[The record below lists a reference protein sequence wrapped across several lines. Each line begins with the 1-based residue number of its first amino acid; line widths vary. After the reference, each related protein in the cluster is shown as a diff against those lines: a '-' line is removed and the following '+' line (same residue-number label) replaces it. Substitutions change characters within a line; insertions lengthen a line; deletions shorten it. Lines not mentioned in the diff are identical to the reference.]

1 MNATTTNTSVIV
13 NCTFIASEMAKRFNG
28 FAKKTAESV
37 LQMAKVV
44 SDMKAQK
51 NKAEFE
57 KFCDLIGYKSDSSLI
72 RKFTQIGNKFDQLIT
87 NADKLPNTWTT
98 VYQISLLSDD
108 AITTL
113 MEKGVINPCLA
124 GKKLQEVLSLSQPKA
139 TVVAAAATEVVPNG
153 TDDGICFKARLP
165 SVPNA
170 AVREQLKRILKD
182 LNAINFEV
190 EQSSTLQEFL
200 VDEPMA
206 LAA

>member
-1 MNATTTNTSVIV
+1 MNANTTNTSVVVIG
-13 NCTFIASEMAKRFNG
+13 TFIASEMAEKFNG

-51 NKAEFE
+51 DKVEFE
-57 KFCDLIGYKSDSSLI
+57 KFCTLIGYKSDSSLI
-72 RKFTQIGNKFDQLIT
+72 RKFTQIGSKFDQLIA

-98 VYQISLLSDD
+98 VYQIALLSDE

-113 MEKGVINPCLA
+113 IDKGVINPCLP
-124 GKKLQEVLSLSQPKA
+124 GKKLQEVLGLSQTKA
-139 TVVAAAATEVVPNG
+139 AVVVNAATNVVPNG
-153 TDDGICFKARLP
+153 TDGVICFMARLP
-165 SVPNA
+165 SFPNA
-170 AVREQLKRILKD
+170 AVKEQLKRILND
-182 LNAINFEV
+182 LKAINFEV
-190 EQSSTLQEFL
+190 EESATLQEFL